1 MESLDLVRYF
11 IAVTFV
17 LLLAGIALLVKRY
30 AANPSAFRIGLKT
43 KIGKWEFTPPQHRI
57 TVVESLMVG
66 PRQRLMIV
74 RRDDVEHLVLSG
86 PDGATVIEAGFT
98 APVKDVAAP
107 GSSS

>member
-43 KIGKWEFTPPQHRI
+43 RIGKWEFTPPQRRI

-66 PRQRLMIV
+66 PRQRLIIV
-74 RRDDVEHLVLSG
+74 RRDDIEHLVLSG

-98 APVKDVAAP
+98 APVRDVAAP